1 MTLNVIVEGPTS
13 EKSNIYGIAKELESF
28 IKKELEDT
36 GPPSETIQNRCKNNE
51 KDEFK
56 IAQFLTTL

>member
-13 EKSNIYGIAKELESF
+13 EKSNIYGIAKELEFF

-36 GPPSETIQNRCKNNE
+36 GPPSETM
-51 KDEFK
+51 
-56 IAQFLTTL
+56 